1 MANIQTD
8 RSNNIYLI
16 SDTHFGHR
24 NIIDYC
30 NRPFKDTMQM
40 NLAMAEKWNSTVKD
54 DDIVYHLGDVY
65 MGWNE
70 PWTPLEFLSKLKGRK
85 RLVLGNHDNGKD
97 QVLQKVFQKIMV
109 WRMFPE
115 FGLLLTH
122 VPVHESALERR
133 IEGHGKPDTIVHL
146 KNVHGHIHEKP
157 SPTVKHHNVSVEQI
171 AYTPINIEELRIW
184 DKNPVEKAYLN
195 KAVKIYIEG

>member
-1 MANIQTD
+1 MARDIWV
-8 RSNNIYLI
+8 I

-30 NRPFKDTMQM
+30 NRPFKDALTMS
-40 NLAMAEKWNSTVKD
+40 LAIRDNWNSVVKP

-70 PWTPLEFLSKLKGRK
+70 QQDIGQFLGSLNGRK
-85 RLVLGNHDNGKD
+85 RLILGNHDEGKD
-97 QVLQKVFQKIMV
+97 VVLHKTFQKIMV

-122 VPVHESALERR
+122 VPVHESALERY
-133 IEGHGKPDTIVHL
+133 EQGKYAYSLV
-146 KNVHGHIHEKP
+146 NVHGHIHEKP
-157 SPTVKHHNVSVEQI
+157 APTDLHRNVSVEQI
-171 AYTPINIEELRIW
+171 NYRPINIEELR
-184 DKNPVEKAYLN
+184 
-195 KAVKIYIEG
+195 VK